1 MSHDHHEWSMN
12 EAWSKKEWYY
22 YVQYTILL
30 SKNLISISRDTFW
43 YLFYVLKEFTRDQI
57 VLWYICLFVE
67 IAASTDAIFVNL
79 VSSLHIFYT
88 WLSHFPLF
96 QLPTSGFNATINL
109 SGPIILGL
117 GIASSLLLYMFF
129 SAFNQRDYHQ
139 LYSRYGAYIV
149 QKVSVIFQV
158 THMYYHVI

>member
-1 MSHDHHEWSMN
+1 MFF
-12 EAWSKKEWYY
+12 
-22 YVQYTILL
+22 
-30 SKNLISISRDTFW
+30 SI
-43 YLFYVLKEFTRDQI
+43 
-57 VLWYICLFVE
+57 YICLCLE
-67 IAASTDAIFVNL
+67 IATSTDAIFVSNL
-79 VSSLHIFYT
+79 LYYT
-88 WLSHFPLF
+88 SFLQKLLDFPHFPLF

-149 QKVSVIFQV
+149 QKVSVVSQV
-158 THMYYHVI
+158 SHMYGMERTICIN